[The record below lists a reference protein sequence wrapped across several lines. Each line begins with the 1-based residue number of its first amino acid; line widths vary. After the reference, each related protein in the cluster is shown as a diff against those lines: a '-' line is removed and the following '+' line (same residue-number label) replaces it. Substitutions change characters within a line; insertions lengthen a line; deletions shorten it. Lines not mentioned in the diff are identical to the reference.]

1 VERSDTDEPKRSGGD
16 VGQTQSMT
24 FHILAV
30 SGSLRDGSCHT
41 ALLLRAAQLAP
52 TDISVSAPYP
62 IAEVP
67 FYNSDLDVPGSEP
80 AAVLAWRAAITKAD
94 AVLLACPEYN
104 FGPTGVL
111 KNAWDWAVR
120 PMGANVMT
128 GKPYAVIGGG
138 GKSGAANAQAY
149 FAIGAKLGAIHVSQ
163 PPIEIASIRD
173 HVGPNGDIHDPAIE
187 EALVARM
194 RALQAATAS

>member
-1 VERSDTDEPKRSGGD
+1 
-16 VGQTQSMT
+16 MT
-24 FHILAV
+24 FHVLAV
-30 SGSLRDGSCHT
+30 SGSLRIGSCHT
-41 ALLLRAAQLAP
+41 SLLLRATQLAP
-52 TDISVSAPYP
+52 ADVQVSAPYP

-67 FYNSDLDVPGSEP
+67 FYNSDLDVPGQEP
-80 AAVLAWRAAITKAD
+80 ATVLAWRAAIAEAD
-94 AVLLACPEYN
+94 AVLIACPEYN

-120 PMGANVMT
+120 PMGANVMI

-149 FAIGAKLGAIHVSQ
+149 FAIGAKLGAVHVNE

-173 HVGPNGDIHDPAIE
+173 HVGPNGEIHDAAIKKALIARL
-187 EALVARM
+187 EAL
-194 RALQAATAS
+194 RAAAP

>member
-1 VERSDTDEPKRSGGD
+1 
-16 VGQTQSMT
+16 MT

-41 ALLLRAAQLAP
+41 SLLLRAAQLAP
-52 TDISVSAPYP
+52 TGITVSAPYP
-62 IAEVP
+62 IVEVP

-94 AVLLACPEYN
+94 AVLFASPEYN
-104 FGPTGVL
+104 YGPTGVL

-120 PMGANVMT
+120 PMGAHVMV

-138 GKSGAANAQAY
+138 GKTGGAKSQEY
-149 FAIGAKLGAIHVSQ
+149 FAIMGAMLGAVAVNDPVIA
-163 PPIEIASIRD
+163 IASIRD
-173 HVGPNGDIHDPAIE
+173 HVGPNGAVHDPAID

-194 RALQAATAS
+194 VALKAAASA

>member
-1 VERSDTDEPKRSGGD
+1 
-16 VGQTQSMT
+16 MT

-41 ALLLRAAQLAP
+41 SLLIRAAQLAP
-52 TDISVSAPYP
+52 TGSSVSTPYP

-67 FYNSDLDVPGSEP
+67 FYNSDLDVPGEEP
-80 AAVLAWRAAITKAD
+80 AAVLAWRAAVAAAD
-94 AVLLACPEYN
+94 AVLIACPEYN

-120 PMGANVMT
+120 PMGANVMI

-149 FAIGAKLGAIHVSQ
+149 FAIGAKLGAVHVNE

-173 HVGPNGDIHDPAIE
+173 HVGPNGDVHDPAIDD
-187 EALVARM
+187 ALVERLK
-194 RALQAATAS
+194 ALRNASS

>member
-1 VERSDTDEPKRSGGD
+1 
-16 VGQTQSMT
+16 MT

-41 ALLLRAAQLAP
+41 SLLFRAAQLAP
-52 TDISVSAPYP
+52 EGISVSAPYP

-80 AAVLAWRAAITKAD
+80 ATVRAWRAAITAAD
-94 AVLLACPEYN
+94 AVLFASPEYN

-120 PMGANVMT
+120 PMGAHVMV

-138 GKSGAANAQAY
+138 GKSGAAKSQEY
-149 FAIGAKLGAIHVSQ
+149 FTTIGAMLGAVAVNE
-163 PPIEIASIRD
+163 PVIAIAGIRD
-173 HVGPNGDIHDPAIE
+173 HVGPHGEVRDPVID
-187 EALVARM
+187 EALVARLN
-194 RALQAATAS
+194 ALRIVTNGSGQVSL